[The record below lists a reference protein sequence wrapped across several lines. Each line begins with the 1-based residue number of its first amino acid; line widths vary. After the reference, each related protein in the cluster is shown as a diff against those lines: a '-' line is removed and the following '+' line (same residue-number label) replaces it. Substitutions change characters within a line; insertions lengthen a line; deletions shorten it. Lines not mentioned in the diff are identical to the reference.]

1 MFFQARMK
9 ACLWQKSSVAESNA
23 QPAPVLSTM
32 YNQPRP
38 YYQPTLTFPQQMNM
52 NFHQQT
58 SFFNRNV
65 RKNILMNPCH

>member
-1 MFFQARMK
+1 MK
-9 ACLWQKSSVAESNA
+9 ACLWQKSSVAEGNA

-32 YNQPRP
+32 HNQARP

-52 NFHQQT
+52 QT

-65 RKNILMNPCH
+65 RKNLLMNSCHRN